1 MVPGWF
7 GDGAGSLCNGVEAEG
22 EGVEVAVIGANFREN
37 LQDRINDRYYYGGA
51 RSWGSQIDDTR
62 LFMYDF
68 VTENLDVPN
77 PYISGETF
85 DSAAQTVANLA
96 AFSAFAGGPTAILTG
111 LSMGMSV
118 LRGAYNFFVPPSNA
132 NRPTPTPAFE
142 NFPIVPTEGTP
153 SVTEFAMAVDNELK
167 MMGNMLD
174 HMITGLD
181 EVLRDKGD
189 KGEKMGQGFAVGDY
203 NSLPPTNATTRF
215 VDIWPW
221 DGALRSLL
229 DTNSP
234 LSRADV
240 RFLKED
246 ILTVDDVDKFTKE
259 EVEFLEDIENK
270 TTLLTSNG
278 INRFHIT
285 QITQALEART

>member
-1 MVPGWF
+1 M
-7 GDGAGSLCNGVEAEG
+7 EI
-22 EGVEVAVIGANFREN
+22 AVIGATFREN
-37 LQDRINDRYYYGGA
+37 LDRQIRNQYLWGGA
-51 RSWGSQIDDTR
+51 RSPFANVLESKRYAYGVVNEITKGQFAPFFQSNFNPTT
-62 LFMYDF
+62 L
-68 VTENLDVPN
+68 EN
-77 PYISGETF
+77 T
-85 DSAAQTVANLA
+85 AQTVANLA

-132 NRPTPTPAFE
+132 SRPTPTPAFE

-189 KGEKMGQGFAVGDY
+189 KGEKMGEVFNITAY
-203 NSLPPTNATTRF
+203 NRLPSTNVTKRF

-221 DGALRSLL
+221 DGALRSLPN
-229 DTNSP
+229 TNSP

-240 RFLKED
+240 RFLTED

-259 EVEFLEDIENK
+259 EVEFLEDIEDK
-270 TTLLTSNG
+270 ITLLTSNG

-285 QITQALEART
+285 QITQAL

>member
-1 MVPGWF
+1 MDF
-7 GDGAGSLCNGVEAEG
+7 IDLEG
-22 EGVEVAVIGANFREN
+22 EGVEVAVIGSNFRKK
-37 LQDRINDRYYYGGA
+37 LQNRINSRWLNGGA
-51 RSWGSQIDDTR
+51 RSWGSEIDETR
-62 LFMYDF
+62 LLMYDF
-68 VTENLDVPN
+68 VTENLNFPN
-77 PYISGETF
+77 PYIGRDTF

-118 LRGAYNFFVPPSNA
+118 LRGAYNFFVPRSNA
-132 NRPTPTPAFE
+132 SRPTPTPAFE

-153 SVTEFAMAVDNELK
+153 SVAEFAMAVDNELK

-189 KGEKMGQGFAVGDY
+189 KGEKMGVGFDIDAY
-203 NSLPPTNATTRF
+203 NRLSSTNVTKRF

-221 DGALRSLL
+221 P
-229 DTNSP
+229 TNITVTK

-240 RFLKED
+240 RFLTED
-246 ILTVDDVDKFTKE
+246 ILIVDVDKFTKE

-270 TTLLTSNG
+270 TSLLTSNG
-278 INRFHIT
+278 INPFHIT
-285 QITQALEART
+285 QALTART

>member
-1 MVPGWF
+1 MDF
-7 GDGAGSLCNGVEAEG
+7 IDLEG
-22 EGVEVAVIGANFREN
+22 EGVEVAVIGSNFRKK
-37 LQDRINDRYYYGGA
+37 LQNRINSRWLNGGA
-51 RSWGSQIDDTR
+51 RSWGSEIDETR
-62 LFMYDF
+62 LLMYDF
-68 VTENLDVPN
+68 VTENLNFPN
-77 PYISGETF
+77 PYIGRDTF

-96 AFSAFAGGPTAILTG
+96 AFSAFAGGPTTILTG

-132 NRPTPTPAFE
+132 TQPTPTPAFE

-189 KGEKMGQGFAVGDY
+189 KGEKMGEGFDIDAY

-221 DGALRSLL
+221 PPDISTLAV
-229 DTNSP
+229 TN

-240 RFLKED
+240 RFLTED
-246 ILTVDDVDKFTKE
+246 ILIVDVDKFTKE
-259 EVEFLEDIENK
+259 EVEFLKDIENK
-270 TTLLTSNG
+270 TSILTSNG

-285 QITQALEART
+285 QALEART

>member
-1 MVPGWF
+1 MDF
-7 GDGAGSLCNGVEAEG
+7 IDLEG
-22 EGVEVAVIGANFREN
+22 EGVEVAVIGANFRED

-51 RSWGSQIDDTR
+51 NSWMSLVDETG
-62 LFMYDF
+62 LYAYNF
-68 VTENLDVPN
+68 VDEMTAGQFFQSRFESTTLEN
-77 PYISGETF
+77 T
-85 DSAAQTVANLA
+85 AQTVANLA

-118 LRGAYNFFVPPSNA
+118 LRGAYNFFVPRSNA
-132 NRPTPTPAFE
+132 TRPTPTPAFE

-189 KGEKMGQGFAVGDY
+189 KGEKMGVEFDIAAY
-203 NSLPPTNATTRF
+203 NVLPSTNVTKRF

-221 DGALRSLL
+221 P
-229 DTNSP
+229 TNITVTK

-240 RFLKED
+240 RFLTED
-246 ILTVDDVDKFTKE
+246 ILIVDVDKFTKE
-259 EVEFLEDIENK
+259 EVEFLEDIENNNL
-270 TTLLTSNG
+270 LLTSNG
-278 INRFHIT
+278 INRFY
-285 QITQALEART
+285 ITQALMART

>member
-1 MVPGWF
+1 MDF
-7 GDGAGSLCNGVEAEG
+7 INLEG

-37 LQDRINDRYYYGGA
+37 LQDRINNRYYYGGA

-62 LFMYDF
+62 LLMYDF
-68 VTENLDVPN
+68 VTENFNFDT
-77 PYISGETF
+77 PYYTGETVE
-85 DSAAQTVANLA
+85 SAAQTVANLA

-118 LRGAYNFFVPPSNA
+118 LRGAYNFFVPRSNA
-132 NRPTPTPAFE
+132 SRPTPTPAFE

-189 KGEKMGQGFAVGDY
+189 KGEKMGEGFAVGDY
-203 NSLPPTNATTRF
+203 NDAVQNVTNAKNTTTRF

-221 DGALRSLL
+221 DGALTSLL

-240 RFLKED
+240 RFLTED

-259 EVEFLEDIENK
+259 EAEFLEDIENK

>member
-1 MVPGWF
+1 MDF
-7 GDGAGSLCNGVEAEG
+7 IDLEG
-22 EGVEVAVIGANFREN
+22 EGVEVAVIGATFREN
-37 LQDRINDRYYYGGA
+37 LQNRINDRWLYGGA
-51 RSWGSQIDDTR
+51 RSWGSEIDESR
-62 LFMYDF
+62 LFTYDF
-68 VTENLDVPN
+68 VKENFDVPN
-77 PYISGETF
+77 PYIGGETF

-118 LRGAYNFFVPPSNA
+118 LRGAYNFLVPPSNA
-132 NRPTPTPAFE
+132 SRPTPTPAFE

-167 MMGNMLD
+167 IMGNMLD

-189 KGEKMGQGFAVGDY
+189 KGEKLGEIFLISDY
-203 NSLPPTNATTRF
+203 NDAVQDVTNAKNNTTRF

-221 DGALRSLL
+221 DGALTSLPNTNSLL
-229 DTNSP
+229 S
-234 LSRADV
+234 LADR
-240 RFLKED
+240 RFLTED

-259 EVEFLEDIENK
+259 EVEFLEDIKKK

-278 INRFHIT
+278 INPFHIT
-285 QITQALEART
+285 QALMART

>member
-1 MVPGWF
+1 MDF
-7 GDGAGSLCNGVEAEG
+7 IDLEG
-22 EGVEVAVIGANFREN
+22 EGVEIAVIGATFREN
-37 LQDRINDRYYYGGA
+37 LDRQIRNQYLWGGA
-51 RSWGSQIDDTR
+51 RSPFANVLESKRYAYGVVNEITKGQFAPFFQSNFNPTT
-62 LFMYDF
+62 L
-68 VTENLDVPN
+68 EN
-77 PYISGETF
+77 T
-85 DSAAQTVANLA
+85 AQTVANLA

-118 LRGAYNFFVPPSNA
+118 LRGAYNFFLPPSNA
-132 NRPTPTPAFE
+132 TRPTPTPAFE

-189 KGEKMGQGFAVGDY
+189 KGEKMGVEFDIAAY
-203 NSLPPTNATTRF
+203 NALPPTNVTKRF

-221 DGALRSLL
+221 P
-229 DTNSP
+229 TNITVTN

-240 RFLKED
+240 RFLTED
-246 ILTVDDVDKFTKE
+246 ILIVDVDKFTKE
-259 EVEFLEDIENK
+259 EVEFLEDIENNNL
-270 TTLLTSNG
+270 LLTSNG
-278 INRFHIT
+278 INRFY
-285 QITQALEART
+285 ITQALMART